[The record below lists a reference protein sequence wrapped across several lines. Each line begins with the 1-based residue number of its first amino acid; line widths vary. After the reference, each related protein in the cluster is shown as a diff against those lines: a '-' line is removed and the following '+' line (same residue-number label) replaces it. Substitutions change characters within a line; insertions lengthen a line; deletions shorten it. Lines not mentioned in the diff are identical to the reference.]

1 MRPRQKRQFARRL
14 RRTMTD
20 AERRLWF
27 HLRDRR
33 LLGFKFRR
41 QVPIGS
47 YVADFACM
55 QRRLIVEVDDGQHGA
70 CLADAVRSMAL
81 QAEGYRVLRFWNND
95 VLLQTQAVLE
105 QILAALDGHPRDR
118 LSRIPHP

>member
-1 MRPRQKRQFARRL
+1 MRPRQKRQCARRL

-20 AERRLWF
+20 AERRLWS
-27 HLRDRR
+27 HLRNRT
-33 LLGFKFRR
+33 LLGYKFRR
-41 QVPIGS
+41 QAPVGH

-55 QRRLIVEVDDGQHGA
+55 QCRLIVEVDGGQHGA
-70 CLADAVRSMAL
+70 CVADAVRTQAL

-95 VLLQTQAVLE
+95 VLLRTQAVLE

-118 LSRIPHP
+118 LS